1 MEFQKILENEM
12 ILWKIIKNNNKK
24 YYDIVPYK
32 LKDYI
37 KEYGFFELKN
47 SYFSHKKARKIANKK
62 NRIL

>member
-1 MEFQKILENEM
+1 M

-24 YYDIVPYK
+24 YYDIAPYK